1 MSNRRILLPLA
12 IVVAVAVG
20 WGVARSLRS
29 IQGDTDPGG
38 TGEKLTLRLL
48 KTPMP
53 VAAFTV
59 HDLDGKAI
67 SSESF
72 RGKVTIVNFWAT
84 WCPPCRAEIPD
95 LVALQDKYRDQLQ
108 IIGVSQDETGP
119 EVVRQFA
126 AEHRMNYPIVMSTP
140 ELERIFTGIYA
151 LPTSFIIDRDV
162 QIVQKHVGMLNAATT
177 EGETRL
183 LAGLSV
189 DATVEYVE
197 DETKALIRNA
207 AQATKIPGVDLDR
220 LSPAARATALTQLN
234 AENCTCGCGL
244 TLAACRI
251 NDPTL
256 QHQPAARA
264 ENRRGGR
271 ATVDTTF
278 NAEPAV
284 ARTTSA
290 SLLRVLRASALIVIT
305 ASETTPTTPNQP

>member
-1 MSNRRILLPLA
+1 VNNRRIVLGAA
-12 IVVAVAVG
+12 IVAAVAVG
-20 WGVARSLRS
+20 WGVARYLRNV
-29 IQGDTDPGG
+29 QGETSSGG

-48 KTPMP
+48 TTPMP
-53 VAAFTV
+53 VPAFTV
-59 HDLDGKAI
+59 HDLDGRTI

-95 LVALQDKYRDQLQ
+95 LIALQNKYRDQLQ

-126 AEHRMNYPIVMSTP
+126 TEQRMNYPIVMSTP

-207 AQATKIPGVDLDR
+207 AQATKIPGVDLDS
-220 LSPAARATALTQLN
+220 LSPSAKTAVLTQLN
-234 AENCTCGCGL
+234 ADHCTCGCTL

-251 NDPTL
+251 NDPSCSISL
-256 QHQPAARA
+256 PLAQKIAANAHQ
-264 ENRRGGR
+264 G
-271 ATVDTTF
+271 
-278 NAEPAV
+278 
-284 ARTTSA
+284 
-290 SLLRVLRASALIVIT
+290 
-305 ASETTPTTPNQP
+305 TTPATPNRP